1 MSDDAL
7 PELDALLASS
17 AQLPALPRSAA
28 LLLAELAHAQPQLRR
43 LNLHFGQDP
52 VLAARLLAL
61 ANGPAFQMARQVSG
75 IPEALALASAQQL
88 RTLVAAAPLGTAAQA
103 MPGVSLAQFAR
114 YSQLTAR
121 LARALAGVLLQ
132 DQVAAYT
139 VGLLHGLGELL
150 LHLCIPQEMAAID
163 ALVPPLDARRSL
175 VEQQIL
181 GYGYEEVSARL
192 AERWRLPARVAEAL
206 RYQNDP
212 LAENACEP
220 LAAIVHL
227 ASWRMRAHLAK
238 LDEKE
243 TADSFPGDVGAIVG
257 LDIDMVLQQDP
268 FDWRG
273 QSSAADVVV

>member
-1 MSDDAL
+1 MPDDAL

-28 LLLAELAHAQPQLRR
+28 LLLAELAHVQPQLRR

-206 RYQNDP
+206 RYQSDP
-212 LAENACEP
+212 LAERAGEP
-220 LAAIVHL
+220 LAAVAHL
-227 ASWRMRAHLAK
+227 AIWRMRAHLAK
-238 LDEKE
+238 LDEKQM
-243 TADSFPGDVGAIVG
+243 ADSFPGDVGVILG

-268 FDWRG
+268 FDWRRG
-273 QSSAADVVV
+273 QSAEDVVV

>member
-139 VGLLHGLGELL
+139 VGLVHALGELL

-181 GYGYEEVSARL
+181 GYGHEEVSARL
-192 AERWRLPARVAEAL
+192 AERWRLPAKIVEAL
-206 RYQNDP
+206 RYQSEP
-212 LAENACEP
+212 LAENAGEP
-220 LAAIVHL
+220 LAAVAHL
-227 ASWRMRAHLAK
+227 ASWRMRAHMAK
-238 LDEKE
+238 LDEKQM
-243 TADSFPGDVGAIVG
+243 ADSFPGDVGVIVG

-268 FDWRG
+268 FDWRRG
-273 QSSAADVVV
+273 ASAADVVV